1 MHGSFFVVFAKPTVT
16 LDDAE
21 RVLARLAPTRSGNTL
36 SVVAGNTMIT
46 IGLSDAEHV
55 LVESA
60 EIADMSG
67 IENIAKCGRRFECSV
82 GDLEA
87 GLQDYTV
94 LQAVQEKL
102 QALTEGFV
110 FLTWNGEVLEL

>member
-1 MHGSFFVVFAKPTVT
+1 MHGSFFVLFANPAIT

-21 RVLARLAPTRSGNTL
+21 RVLGGLSPTRSGGTL

-46 IGLSDAEHV
+46 VGLSDADHV

-67 IENIAKCGRRFECSV
+67 IGNIAKCGRRFECNV

-87 GLQDYTV
+87 ALQDYTAM
-94 LQAVQEKL
+94 QTVQEKL
-102 QALTEGFV
+102 QALTAGFV

>member
-1 MHGSFFVVFAKPTVT
+1 MHGSFFVLFAKPAIT

-21 RVLARLAPTRSGNTL
+21 RVLARLSPKRSGDTL
-36 SVVAGNTMIT
+36 SMVAGATLIT
-46 IGLSDAEHV
+46 IALSDAAHLAE
-55 LVESA
+55 ESA

-67 IENIAKCGRRFECSV
+67 IANIAKCGRRFECV
-82 GDLEA
+82 IGDLEA
-87 GLQDYTV
+87 ALQDYTV
-94 LQAVQEKL
+94 MQTVQEKL

>member
-1 MHGSFFVVFAKPTVT
+1 MHGSFFVLFAKPSVT

-21 RVLARLAPTRSGNTL
+21 RSLARLSPTRSGDTL
-36 SVVAGNTMIT
+36 SVVAGHTMIT
-46 IGLSDAEHV
+46 VGLSDAAH
-55 LVESA
+55 LIAESA

-67 IENIAKCGRRFECSV
+67 IANIAKCGRRFECSV

-87 GLQDYTV
+87 ALQDYTV

>member
-1 MHGSFFVVFAKPTVT
+1 MHGSFFVLFAKPSVT
-16 LDDAE
+16 LDAAE
-21 RVLARLAPTRSGNTL
+21 QALARLSPKRSGDTL
-36 SVVAGNTMIT
+36 SVIAGNTMIA

-60 EIADMSG
+60 EIADMAG
-67 IENIAKCGRRFECSV
+67 IGNIATCDRRFECSI

-87 GLQDYTV
+87 ALQDYTV
-94 LQAVQEKL
+94 LQDVQEKL